1 MIRAPNKPKIIDP
14 PPSGCIHPDG
24 RDVLVLQIVATGQW
38 LRHPEPTADIPSGV
52 PRFATAEEALRWCE
66 AEGAERLGGSSVAI
80 VHLLDHFALEVTR
93 VPKVSII
100 RGPRHPR
107 VTAER
112 SVPAPPSEAPA
123 PVSNAD
129 SAKSA

>member
-1 MIRAPNKPKIIDP
+1 MKRRLLETLKNGKSRPLERVGGA
-14 PPSGCIHPDG
+14 IHPDG

-38 LRHPEPTADIPSGV
+38 VRHPERTDEHPSGV
-52 PRFATAEEALRWCE
+52 PRFASLDEALAWCE
-66 AEGAERLGGSSVAI
+66 AEGAERLGGSSIAI

-93 VPKVSII
+93 VPKVSIV

-112 SVPAPPSEAPA
+112 SIPASPEPEAEPT
-123 PVSNAD
+123 
-129 SAKSA
+129 